1 MIFCS
6 FLTVFVPHLVT
17 IGYPN
22 GPFWG
27 HFGVQFCANKRHC
40 IGLGPKVVP
49 RLPKGSL
56 LSAFGSYFSDI
67 WDVVCVL
74 FSACG
79 WTYSLGIPV
88 IFFRYFLSIPSI
100 FLRYSFDTPQVFLK
114 FLKYSLGI
122 PQVFL
127 RYSVAIP
134 QVLLKYFL
142 GIH

>member
-1 MIFCS
+1 MW
-6 FLTVFVPHLVT
+6 
-17 IGYPN
+17 
-22 GPFWG
+22 GPFG
-27 HFGVQFCANKRHC
+27 LQFSANKGPYA
-40 IGLGPKVVP
+40 GLGPKP
-49 RLPKGSL
+49 APGQPKGSL
-56 LSAFGSYFSDI
+56 LSAFWSYFSDI

-88 IFFRYFLSIPSI
+88 IFFRYSLSIPSI

-127 RYSVAIP
+127 RYSLAIP
-134 QVLLKYFL
+134 QVLL
-142 GIH
+142 